1 MGDPHSAVNCFNK
14 WSQLLQD
21 MKTLRGKPNPL
32 SKLENNN
39 ISAADKAPA
48 DVVPSSVKEAVE
60 SVGDT
65 WVLPNSSQMA
75 TYSFQIKDNKLKQL
89 QSMEGLQVGDFEL
102 ISALL
107 WHTIAKVFTNRIEY
121 YIDNKFGL
129 NVIRK

>member
-1 MGDPHSAVNCFNK
+1 
-14 WSQLLQD
+14 
-21 MKTLRGKPNPL
+21 MKTLRGKPNPP
-32 SKLENNN
+32 SKLESNN

-75 TYSFQIKDNKLKQL
+75 TYSFQIKDHKLKQL
-89 QSMEGLQVGDFEL
+89 QSCEGLQVGEFEL

-107 WHTIAKVFTNRIEY
+107 WHTIAKVSTNRIEY
-121 YIDNKFGL
+121 YIDNKFVL